1 MMKKLLFAAMALL
14 VSSAIFAEDW
24 VQKIKWAPDNALYQI
39 NGKTV
44 TKAEAQALDA
54 GSIESVTVVTQE
66 EAPEDLQAKAKNGY
80 VAIYTKVH
88 QLTEQEK
95 TQAQFKGGQE
105 ALDAYLAAS
114 VNYPEE
120 EKNKDPKVNGYVV
133 VKFMIQPDGAIT
145 DPQVVRSLTPACDA
159 EALRVVKLMPNW
171 EPGKA
176 GGVHVLSIY
185 QLPILFKAPKSD
197 KVRRGR
203 PAPKKNAQ

>member
-120 EKNKDPKVNGYVV
+120 EKNKDPEVNGYVV

-176 GGVHVLSIY
+176 GGVNVLSIY